1 MRFFSLA
8 FYTILFLL
16 LPLMAN
22 AQETVESA
30 PQVTDSIQKMIAK
43 RGKYILE
50 TFASRKKIDIDYQKV
65 EEYVTQN
72 AEGYKQLMNRFWE
85 NPDSLNEEEA
95 AMLYYGFAFT
105 KDYTPENIDL
115 NVKLLE
121 AFNDKDPANA
131 FTAYKKESKRTP
143 VSLSL
148 LMNTSLLAGKM
159 GMGESKKKYK
169 HMAMKM
175 LSGIMAS
182 GTGYSKEKAIKVL
195 YIADEYAIF
204 RDLMGMSMTRHEFY
218 ENRYDR
224 MTLDTGN
231 DGESIILWFDTYLNH
246 QKLMQNNAKNR
257 KQKKNKK

>member
-1 MRFFSLA
+1 MRYFSLA
-8 FYTILFLL
+8 FYTILFLM
-16 LPLMAN
+16 LPLMTN
-22 AQETVESA
+22 AQETVEST
-30 PQVTDSIQKMIAK
+30 PQVTDSIQKMLAK
-43 RGKYILE
+43 RGVYILE
-50 TFASRKKIDIDYQKV
+50 TFANRKKIDIDYQKV

-105 KDYTPENIDL
+105 KDYTPENIDM

-148 LMNTSLLAGKM
+148 LMNTSLLAGRM

-169 HMAMKM
+169 HMAMKL

-182 GTGYSKEKAIKVL
+182 GTGFSKEKAIKVL

-204 RDLMGMSMTRHEFY
+204 RDIMGLRVTLQEYVER
-218 ENRYDR
+218 RYDR

-231 DGESIILWFDTYLNH
+231 GGESIILWFDTYQSS
-246 QKLMQNNAKNR
+246 QKVSQNVAKNR

>member
-1 MRFFSLA
+1 MRCFSLTL
-8 FYTILFLL
+8 YTILLL
-16 LPLMAN
+16 MLPLMAN

-105 KDYTPENIDL
+105 KDYDPEKVDINMDL
-115 NVKLLE
+115 MK
-121 AFNDKDPANA
+121 AFHDKN
-131 FTAYKKESKRTP
+131 FFAYKEELKRTP

-148 LMNTSLLAGKM
+148 LMKTSILAGEA
-159 GMGESKKKYK
+159 GNNGLKKKYMR
-169 HMAMKM
+169 MATK
-175 LSGIMAS
+175 LLTGIMAS
-182 GTGYSKEKAIKVL
+182 GTGFSKERAIKVL

-204 RDLMGMSMTRHEFY
+204 RDLMGLRMTTQELLEH
-218 ENRYDR
+218 RYDR
-224 MTLDTGN
+224 MTLETGN
-231 DGESIILWFDTYLNH
+231 GGESIILWFDTYLNH
-246 QKLMQNNAKNR
+246 QKILEKSPDN
-257 KQKKNKK
+257 QKKMKNKR

>member
-1 MRFFSLA
+1 M
-8 FYTILFLL
+8 
-16 LPLMAN
+16 
-22 AQETVESA
+22 
-30 PQVTDSIQKMIAK
+30 
-43 RGKYILE
+43 
-50 TFASRKKIDIDYQKV
+50 
-65 EEYVTQN
+65 
-72 AEGYKQLMNRFWE
+72 
-85 NPDSLNEEEA
+85 
-95 AMLYYGFAFT
+95 
-105 KDYTPENIDL
+105 
-115 NVKLLE
+115 
-121 AFNDKDPANA
+121 
-131 FTAYKKESKRTP
+131 RTP

-159 GMGESKKKYK
+159 GMSESKKKYK

-204 RDLMGMSMTRHEFY
+204 RDLMGMSMTRQEFY

>member
-8 FYTILFLL
+8 FYTVLFLL

-43 RGKYILE
+43 SGKYILE

-95 AMLYYGFAFT
+95 AMLYYGYAFT

-204 RDLMGMSMTRHEFY
+204 RDLMGMSMTRQEFY